1 MAGETTRTIC
11 FHGIGVPGRSL
22 DPGEDDYWVSHEAF
36 LRVLDEVATWPG
48 VRLTFDDGNRSDVER
63 ALPALQQRGLD
74 ATFFVLAGRL
84 DEAGSLSAEDVR
96 SLRDAGMRVGT
107 HGMHHVPWR
116 RLDAGTAARE
126 LHEARG
132 VLAEV
137 VGLPVA
143 EAACPFGEYDR
154 RALALLRREGYAAV
168 FTSDRRVASPN
179 GWLQPRYTARRQ
191 DTAES
196 LRREVLGAS
205 RADRVLRGAVGVVKR
220 WR

>member
-1 MAGETTRTIC
+1 LAGNTSNTIC
-11 FHGIGVPGRSL
+11 FHGIGVPGRAL

-63 ALPALQQRGLD
+63 ALPALQERGLD

-84 DEAGSLSAEDVR
+84 DEPGSLSAEDVR

-116 RLDAGTAARE
+116 RLDAATAARE

-132 VLAEV
+132 VLAEAL
-137 VGLPVA
+137 GEPVT

-154 RALALLRREGYAAV
+154 RALSLLREAGYDAV
-168 FTSDRRVASPN
+168 YTSDRRPARAR

-196 LRREVLGAS
+196 LRREVLEGGLRQ
-205 RADRVLRGAVGVVKR
+205 RAVREAVGVVKR